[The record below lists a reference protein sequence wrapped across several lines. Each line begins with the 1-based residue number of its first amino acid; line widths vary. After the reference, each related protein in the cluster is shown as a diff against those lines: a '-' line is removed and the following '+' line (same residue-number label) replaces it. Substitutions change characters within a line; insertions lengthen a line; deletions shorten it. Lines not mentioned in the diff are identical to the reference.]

1 MIYYRYSARG
11 NIYAQG
17 SAARVAR
24 GGKMDNE
31 NNGMGTAPKPNK
43 FKDTIDGL
51 KKKADIGVKWVKNFW
66 KEPPK
71 GRYLNLKEILCFG
84 GSAFGVSTLVTV
96 VSGLITATQISEL
109 FGIDVIHGPYIC
121 LVASLLGLIIQ
132 PLFGKL
138 LQNTQTKYGKYKP
151 FIILMAPIFAA
162 FAIAATWSPD
172 GIRVLGFNA
181 TPKIIYAYCIC
192 TPTLILWNLFQN
204 TFYMMPGVVTPNQQE
219 RTDIWS
225 PIGLVIGFSPT
236 IMNVIGN
243 ALRGYFNDLGME
255 YMAFR
260 YIGLIYSVVG
270 LVFVL
275 LLFKVRER
283 IIATTENKEKTGLF
297 QGLGMI
303 MKNKPLLIFTLALV
317 LGCVRTTIEVD
328 AAILGKL
335 RYATDIP
342 TGQIIFG
349 SLTLITGFAVTPNM
363 ILLPFMTRKF
373 NNKTILI
380 FWMSLNAIGYAI
392 LGIIGVE
399 NIAQGTTSAVLLTL
413 FRFIALFNAL
423 ASLQPLMLSEIS
435 DYQQLKTGKRLE
447 GFIQMFAYT
456 LVLVFTNVGYVVIA
470 YIKQGMGYQPNNYFD
485 VQTVSDELMKIATDY
500 FDIALWISAVS
511 AALMAIAMIFYPL
524 GKKEHAKI
532 VEQLKERSREE
543 GLFDLEGA
551 APVPASEAAADGS
564 LPSDVSEVNEEIFK
578 EEATPKEE
586 DTDDLKF

>member
-1 MIYYRYSARG
+1 
-11 NIYAQG
+11 
-17 SAARVAR
+17 
-24 GGKMDNE
+24 MDDNLQVTPE
-31 NNGMGTAPKPNK
+31 QKPK
-43 FKDTIDGL
+43 FSL
-51 KKKADIGVKWVKNFW
+51 KEFFQTLPAKIKVFW
-66 KEPPK
+66 KNPPK

-121 LVASLLGLIIQ
+121 LVASVLGLIIQ

-151 FIILMAPIFAA
+151 FILLLAPIFAA

-172 GIRVLGFNA
+172 GIRVLEFNA

-192 TPTLILWNLFQN
+192 TPTLIMWNLFQN
-204 TFYMMPGVVTPNQQE
+204 TFYMMPGVITPNQQE

-243 ALRGYFNDLGME
+243 ALRGYFNERGME
-255 YMAFR
+255 FMAFR
-260 YIGLIYSVVG
+260 YIGFIYSVVG

-283 IIATTENKEKTGLF
+283 IIATNENKEKTGLF
-297 QGLGMI
+297 EGLGMI

-380 FWMSLNAIGYAI
+380 FWMSLNALGYAI

-447 GFIQMFAYT
+447 GFIQTFAYT
-456 LVLVFTNVGYVVIA
+456 LVLVFTNIGYVVIA
-470 YIKQGMGYQPNNYFD
+470 YVKQGMGYQPNNYFD
-485 VQTVSDELMKIATDY
+485 VQTVSDDLMKIATDY
-500 FDIALWISAVS
+500 FDLALWVSAIS

-524 GKKEHAKI
+524 SKKEHAKI
-532 VEQLKERSREE
+532 VEQLQERSRQE
-543 GLFDLEGA
+543 GQYTLD
-551 APVPASEAAADGS
+551 
-564 LPSDVSEVNEEIFK
+564 EEIGK
-578 EEATPKEE
+578 ESISDIGLEEATAIMNAPSSESFIRESFEESDTETTSE
-586 DTDDLKF
+586 DTLTTENTIEDEGSEITEDSPDEDEKE

>member
-1 MIYYRYSARG
+1 
-11 NIYAQG
+11 
-17 SAARVAR
+17 
-24 GGKMDNE
+24 MDDNLQVTPE
-31 NNGMGTAPKPNK
+31 QKPK
-43 FKDTIDGL
+43 FSL
-51 KKKADIGVKWVKNFW
+51 KEFFQTLPAKIKVFW
-66 KEPPK
+66 KNPPK

-121 LVASLLGLIIQ
+121 LVASVLGLIIQ

-151 FIILMAPIFAA
+151 FILLMAPIFAA

-172 GIRVLGFNA
+172 GIRVLEFNA

-192 TPTLILWNLFQN
+192 TPTLIMWNLFQN
-204 TFYMMPGVVTPNQQE
+204 TFYMMPGVITPNQQE

-243 ALRGYFNDLGME
+243 ALRGYFNERGME
-255 YMAFR
+255 FMAFR
-260 YIGLIYSVVG
+260 YIGFIYSVVG

-283 IIATTENKEKTGLF
+283 IIATNENKEKTGLF
-297 QGLGMI
+297 EGLGMI

-380 FWMSLNAIGYAI
+380 FWMSLNALGYAI

-447 GFIQMFAYT
+447 GFIQTFAYT
-456 LVLVFTNVGYVVIA
+456 LVLVFTNIGYVVIA
-470 YIKQGMGYQPNNYFD
+470 YVKQGMGYQPNNYFD
-485 VQTVSDELMKIATDY
+485 VQTVSDDLMKIATDY
-500 FDIALWISAVS
+500 FDLALWVSAIS

-524 GKKEHAKI
+524 SKKEHAKI
-532 VEQLKERSREE
+532 VEQLQERSRQE
-543 GLFDLEGA
+543 GQYTLD
-551 APVPASEAAADGS
+551 
-564 LPSDVSEVNEEIFK
+564 EEIGK
-578 EEATPKEE
+578 ESISDIGLEEATAIMNAPSSESFVRESFEESDTETTPE
-586 DTDDLKF
+586 DTLTTENTIEDEGSEITEDSPDEDEKE

>member
-1 MIYYRYSARG
+1 
-11 NIYAQG
+11 
-17 SAARVAR
+17 
-24 GGKMDNE
+24 MDDNLQVTPE
-31 NNGMGTAPKPNK
+31 QKPK
-43 FKDTIDGL
+43 FSL
-51 KKKADIGVKWVKNFW
+51 KEFFQTLPAKIKVFW
-66 KEPPK
+66 KNPPK

-121 LVASLLGLIIQ
+121 LVASVLGLIIQ
-132 PLFGKL
+132 PLIGKL

-151 FIILMAPIFAA
+151 FILLMAPIFAA

-172 GIRVLGFNA
+172 GIRVLEFNA

-192 TPTLILWNLFQN
+192 TPTLIMWNLFQN
-204 TFYMMPGVVTPNQQE
+204 TFYMMPGVITPNQQE

-243 ALRGYFNDLGME
+243 ALRGYFNERGME
-255 YMAFR
+255 FMAFR
-260 YIGLIYSVVG
+260 YIGFIYSVVG

-283 IIATTENKEKTGLF
+283 IIATNENKEKTGLF
-297 QGLGMI
+297 EGLGMI

-380 FWMSLNAIGYAI
+380 FWMSLNALGYAI

-447 GFIQMFAYT
+447 GFIQTFAYT
-456 LVLVFTNVGYVVIA
+456 LVLVFTNIGYVVIA
-470 YIKQGMGYQPNNYFD
+470 YVKQGMGYQPNNYFD
-485 VQTVSDELMKIATDY
+485 VQTVSDDLMKIATDY
-500 FDIALWISAVS
+500 FDLALWVSAIS

-524 GKKEHAKI
+524 SKKEHAKI
-532 VEQLKERSREE
+532 VEQLQERSRQE
-543 GLFDLEGA
+543 GQYTLD
-551 APVPASEAAADGS
+551 
-564 LPSDVSEVNEEIFK
+564 EEIGK
-578 EEATPKEE
+578 ESISDIGLEEATAIMNAPSSEPFVRESFEESDTETTSE
-586 DTDDLKF
+586 DTLTTENTIEDEGSEITEDSPDEDEKE

>member
-1 MIYYRYSARG
+1 MIYYPYITRTDRTREARR
-11 NIYAQG
+11 AL
-17 SAARVAR
+17 SLERR
-24 GGKMDNE
+24 HMDNE
-31 NNGMGTAPKPNK
+31 NKSAGTAPNPNK
-43 FKDTIDGL
+43 FKDKVNGIIDWI
-51 KKKADIGVKWVKNFW
+51 KKFW

-151 FIILMAPIFAA
+151 FIILMAPVFAA

-172 GIRVLGFNA
+172 NIRELGFNA

-204 TFYMMPGVVTPNQQE
+204 TFYMMPGVITPNQQE

-225 PIGLVIGFSPT
+225 PIGLIIGFSPT
-236 IMNVIGN
+236 IMGVLGD

-260 YIGLIYSVVG
+260 YIGFIYSVVG

-283 IIATTENKEKTGLF
+283 IIATNENKEKVGLF
-297 QGLGMI
+297 EGLGMI
-303 MKNKPLLIFTLALV
+303 LKNKPLIIFTIALI
-317 LGCVRTTIEVD
+317 LGSMRTTIEID
-328 AAILGKL
+328 AKILGKL
-335 RYATDIP
+335 RYAADIP

-349 SLTLITGFAVTPNM
+349 TLSLITGFAVTPNM

-413 FRFIALFNAL
+413 FRFIALFNAI

-470 YIKQGMGYQPNNYFD
+470 YVKQGMGYQPNNYFN
-485 VQTVSDELMKIATDY
+485 VKTVSDELMKIATDY
-500 FDIALWISAVS
+500 FDLALWISAIS

-551 APVPASEAAADGS
+551 AAVPASEAAADGS

-578 EEATPKEE
+578 EEATPNEE
-586 DTDDLKF
+586 NTDDLKF